1 MFKVQTINNNFI
13 NLMKTPT
20 RRKFLKGS
28 ILGAA
33 GASSFCSLPANAKPK
48 GANGDLRV
56 AVIGCG
62 GRGGGH
68 VNACLNQK
76 GVRIAALCDADYK
89 RNEGNSNNVAKK
101 QGSKPKLYED
111 YRELCADKDID
122 AVMIATPNH
131 LHSLIAILAAQN
143 GKHVYVEKP
152 VSHNIWEGRKLVE
165 TSEKYGKKGVIV
177 QHGMQRRSDTGWR
190 DIMEWIKDKPL
201 GEMLVSRGFC
211 YKPRKSI
218 GKVDKPQQPPAEINY
233 DLWSGPREILPV
245 RRGRFHYDWHW
256 QRAYG
261 NGDIGNQGP
270 HQMDVA
276 RWALGQEKCA
286 PNVLSIGGRFGYD
299 DDGDTA
305 NTQIAFFDYKPV
317 PLIFEVRG
325 LPEKGLDWGKGMS
338 NYKGAR
344 VGNVIEFEG
353 GYVSESKAYDQNGKS
368 MKKFGVT
375 NGRGHLE
382 NWIAAIREGIKDGR
396 HELELSAHTGH
407 ISAALGHM
415 ANISY
420 YIGSESTKEEAKASL
435 KGEKMKEE
443 VFDRFAAHL
452 DNNGIDIKKTHAT
465 AGPLLTF
472 DPDKEQFTGKL
483 ADRANKLVKGD
494 YRAGFTI
501 PDTI

>member
-1 MFKVQTINNNFI
+1 
-13 NLMKTPT
+13 MKNTS
-20 RRKFLKGS
+20 RRKFMKGA
-28 ILGAA
+28 LYGAA
-33 GASSFCSLPANAKPK
+33 GTSTFCSLPANAKVK
-48 GANGDLRV
+48 GANEDIRV

-68 VNACLNQK
+68 VNASLGHKNVRVA
-76 GVRIAALCDADYK
+76 GVCDADYK
-89 RNEGNSNNVAKK
+89 RNESNANRVASK
-101 QGSKPKLYED
+101 QGSKPKIYED
-111 YRELCADKDID
+111 YRELCTDKEID

-131 LHSLIAILAAQN
+131 LHSLISILAAQN

-165 TSEKYGKKGVIV
+165 AAEKYAKKGVII

-190 DIMEWIKDKPL
+190 EVMEWIKDKPL
-201 GEMLVSRGFC
+201 GEMIVSRGFC

-218 GKVDKPQQPPAEINY
+218 GKVSAPKQPPAEVNY
-233 DLWSGPREILPV
+233 DLWSGPREILPI
-245 RRGRFHYDWHW
+245 RRERFHYDWHW
-256 QRAYG
+256 QSPYG

-317 PLIFEVRG
+317 PLMFEVRG

-353 GYVSESKAYDQNGKS
+353 GYVSESKAYDDKGKS
-368 MKKFGVT
+368 FKKFGIT
-375 NGRGHLE
+375 NGRGHFE
-382 NWIAAIREGIKDGR
+382 NWIASIKEGIKNGAVE
-396 HELELSAHTGH
+396 HELSAHTGH

-415 ANISY
+415 ANVSHF
-420 YIGSESTKEEAKASL
+420 IGEESSPEECKDAINGDKL
-435 KGEKMKEE
+435 KLE
-443 VFDRFAAHL
+443 VYNRFASHL
-452 DNNGIDIKKTHAT
+452 ENNGIDLSKAKAT
-465 AGPLLTF
+465 LGPLLSF
-472 DPDKEQFTGKL
+472 DPDKEEFTGDL
-483 ADRANKLVKGD
+483 SNDANELVKGD
-494 YRAGFTI
+494 YREGFQI
-501 PDTI
+501 PDIV

>member
-1 MFKVQTINNNFI
+1 
-13 NLMKTPT
+13 MKNTS
-20 RRKFLKGS
+20 RRKFMKGA
-28 ILGAA
+28 LYGAA
-33 GASSFCSLPANAKPK
+33 GTSTFCSLPANAKVK
-48 GANGDLRV
+48 GANEDIRV

-68 VNACLNQK
+68 VNASLGHKNVRVA
-76 GVRIAALCDADYK
+76 GVCDADYK
-89 RNEGNSNNVAKK
+89 RNESNANRVASK
-101 QGSKPKLYED
+101 QGSKPKIYED
-111 YRELCADKDID
+111 YRELCTDKDID

-131 LHSLIAILAAQN
+131 LHSLISILAAQN

-165 TSEKYGKKGVIV
+165 AAEKYAKKGVII

-190 DIMEWIKDKPL
+190 EVMEWIKDKPL
-201 GEMLVSRGFC
+201 GEMIVSRGFC

-218 GKVDKPQQPPAEINY
+218 GKVSAPKQPPAEVNY
-233 DLWSGPREILPV
+233 DLWSGPREILPI
-245 RRGRFHYDWHW
+245 RRERFHYDWHW
-256 QRAYG
+256 QSPYG

-317 PLIFEVRG
+317 PLMFEVRG

-353 GYVSESKAYDQNGKS
+353 GYVSESKAYDDKGKS
-368 MKKFGVT
+368 FKKFGIT
-375 NGRGHLE
+375 NGRGHFE
-382 NWIAAIREGIKDGR
+382 NWIASIKEGIKNGAVE
-396 HELELSAHTGH
+396 HELSAHTGH

-415 ANISY
+415 ANVSHF
-420 YIGSESTKEEAKASL
+420 IGEESSPEDCKDAINGDKLKLEVYNRFASHLENNRIDLSKAKATL
-435 KGEKMKEE
+435 
-443 VFDRFAAHL
+443 
-452 DNNGIDIKKTHAT
+452 
-465 AGPLLTF
+465 GPLLSF
-472 DPDKEQFTGKL
+472 DPDKEEFTGDL
-483 ADRANKLVKGD
+483 SNDANELVKGD
-494 YRAGFTI
+494 YREGFQI
-501 PDTI
+501 PDIV

>member
-1 MFKVQTINNNFI
+1 
-13 NLMKTPT
+13 MKNTS
-20 RRKFLKGS
+20 RRKFMKGA
-28 ILGAA
+28 LYGAA
-33 GASSFCSLPANAKPK
+33 GTSTFCSLPANAKVK
-48 GANGDLRV
+48 GANEDIRV

-68 VNACLNQK
+68 VNASLGHKNVRVA
-76 GVRIAALCDADYK
+76 GVCDADYK
-89 RNEGNSNNVAKK
+89 RNESNANRVASK
-101 QGSKPKLYED
+101 QGSKPKIYED
-111 YRELCADKDID
+111 YRELCTDKDID

-131 LHSLIAILAAQN
+131 LHSLISILAAQN

-165 TSEKYGKKGVIV
+165 AAEKYAKKGVII

-190 DIMEWIKDKPL
+190 EVMEWIKDKPL
-201 GEMLVSRGFC
+201 GEMIVSRGFC

-218 GKVDKPQQPPAEINY
+218 GKVSAPKQPPAEVNY
-233 DLWSGPREILPV
+233 DLWSGPREILPI
-245 RRGRFHYDWHW
+245 RRERFHYDWHW
-256 QRAYG
+256 QSPYG

-317 PLIFEVRG
+317 PLMFEVRG

-353 GYVSESKAYDQNGKS
+353 GYVSESKAYDDKGKS
-368 MKKFGVT
+368 FKKFGIT
-375 NGRGHLE
+375 NGRGHFE
-382 NWIAAIREGIKDGR
+382 NWIASIKEGIKNGAVE
-396 HELELSAHTGH
+396 HELSAHTGH

-415 ANISY
+415 ANVSHF
-420 YIGSESTKEEAKASL
+420 IGKESSPEDCKDAINGDKLKLEVYNSFAS
-435 KGEKMKEE
+435 
-443 VFDRFAAHL
+443 HL
-452 DNNGIDIKKTHAT
+452 ENNGIDLSKAKAT
-465 AGPLLTF
+465 LGPLLSF
-472 DPDKEQFTGKL
+472 DPDKEEFTGDL
-483 ADRANKLVKGD
+483 SNDANELVKGD
-494 YRAGFTI
+494 YREGFQI
-501 PDTI
+501 PDVV

>member
-1 MFKVQTINNNFI
+1 
-13 NLMKTPT
+13 MKQPT
-20 RRKFLKGS
+20 RRKFIKGS
-28 ILGAA
+28 LYGAA
-33 GASSFCSLPANAKPK
+33 GTSTFCSLPAKAKVK
-48 GANGDLRV
+48 GANSDVRV
-56 AVIGCG
+56 AVIGVG

-68 VNACLNQK
+68 VNACLGNEK
-76 GVRIAALCDADYK
+76 VRVTGVCDADYK
-89 RNEGNSNNVAKK
+89 RNEANANRVKDK
-101 QGSKPKLYED
+101 QGSKPKQYVD
-111 YRELCADKDID
+111 YRELCTDKNID

-165 TSEKYGKKGVIV
+165 TSVKYGKKGVIV
-177 QHGMQRRSDTGWR
+177 QHGMQRRSDSGWR
-190 DIMEWIKDKPL
+190 EVMEWIKDKPL

-218 GKVDKPQQPPAEINY
+218 GKVQEPKQPPAEINY
-233 DLWSGPREILPV
+233 DLWSGPRQILPI
-245 RRGRFHYDWHW
+245 RRERFHYDWHW
-256 QRAYG
+256 QRQYG

-276 RWALGQEKCA
+276 RWAIGQEKCA

-353 GYVSESKAYDQNGKS
+353 GYISESKAYDNEGKS
-368 MKKFGVT
+368 IKKFGIT
-375 NGRGHLE
+375 NGRGHFE
-382 NWIAAIREGIKDGR
+382 NWIASIEEGIKEGK
-396 HELELSAHTGH
+396 HEHELSAHTGH
-407 ISAALGHM
+407 LSAALGHM

-420 YIGSESTKEEAKASL
+420 YIGKNSTPQACKESL
-435 KGEKMKEE
+435 KGDKMKEE
-443 VFDRFAAHL
+443 VFNRFAQHL
-452 DNNGIDIKKTHAT
+452 ENNGINIEKTQT
-465 AGPLLTF
+465 TLGPLLNF
-472 DPDKEQFTGKL
+472 DPDKEQFTGDL
-483 ADRANKLVKGD
+483 SEQANKLVKGD
-494 YRAGFTI
+494 YREGFRI
-501 PDTI
+501 PESV

>member
-1 MFKVQTINNNFI
+1 
-13 NLMKTPT
+13 MKTRS
-20 RRKFLKGS
+20 RRQFIKGS
-28 ILGAA
+28 LFGAA
-33 GASSFCSLPANAKPK
+33 GASTFCSLPASAKPS
-48 GANGDLRV
+48 GANGDLRI

-68 VNACLNQK
+68 VRGCLGQR
-76 GVRIAALCDADYK
+76 GVRVAAVCDADRG
-89 RNEGNSNNVAKK
+89 RNDGNAARVAEK
-101 QGSKPKLYED
+101 QGSKPKTYTD

-122 AVMIATPNH
+122 GVMIATPNH
-131 LHSLIAILAAQN
+131 THALIAILAAQN

-165 TSEKYGKKGVIV
+165 AAEKYGRHGVVI

-190 DIMEWIKDKPL
+190 EVMEWIKDKPL
-201 GEMLVSRGFC
+201 GEMVVSRGFC

-218 GKVDKPQQPPAEINY
+218 GKVTGPQQPPAGVDY
-233 DLWSGPREILPV
+233 DLWSGPREMLPV
-245 RRGRFHYDWHW
+245 RRRQFHYDWHW
-256 QRAYG
+256 QRPYG

-286 PNVLSIGGRFGYD
+286 PGVLSIGGRFGYD

-305 NTQIAFFDYKPV
+305 NTQVAFFDYRPV

-338 NYKGAR
+338 HYKGAR
-344 VGNVIEFEG
+344 IGNVIEFEG
-353 GYVSESKAYDQNGKS
+353 GHITESKAYDQDGKTV
-368 MKKFGVT
+368 KKFGIT

-382 NWIAAIREGIKDGR
+382 NWLAALRDGLQGGQHE
-396 HELELSAHTGH
+396 HELGAHTGH

-415 ANISY
+415 ANISHY
-420 YIGSESTKEEAKASL
+420 LGKGASPAGCKASL
-435 KGEKMKEE
+435 GGDKMRGE

-452 DNNGIDIKKTHAT
+452 DNNGVDITKTQAT
-465 AGPLLTF
+465 LGPLLQF
-472 DPDKEQFTGKL
+472 DPDKEAFIGEGNE
-483 ADRANKLVKGD
+483 AANKLVKGD
-494 YRAGFTI
+494 YREEFSI
-501 PDTI
+501 PDTV